1 MAAVPLD
8 WTLALAGRLAGLGG
22 RLGWAPGRELAKVTR
37 TAAAGGRLRPGDR
50 YLASQAAI
58 RVFGFL
64 AIAAITVGI
73 VCQVLAG
80 LVLERPLLIVAALL
94 YGVLVTSA
102 ALTMVGY
109 TVSDS
114 SARRAAVVRRNV
126 SLLGLA
132 FLGLLTAFMMLGL
145 IEPFTF

>member
-1 MAAVPLD
+1 MERSGNCQTRPAMPP
-8 WTLALAGRLAGLGG
+8 
-22 RLGWAPGRELAKVTR
+22 APRAE
-37 TAAAGGRLRPGDR
+37 
-50 YLASQAAI
+50 
-58 RVFGFL
+58 FL

-80 LVLERPLLIVAALL
+80 LVRQRPLLIVAALL
-94 YGVLVTSA
+94 YGLLVTSA
-102 ALTMVGY
+102 ALAIIGY

-114 SARRAAVVRRNV
+114 APRRAAVVRRNV

-132 FLGLLTAFMMLGL
+132 FLGVLIAFVMLGL